1 MPPGQSLAR
10 TQCPFKY
17 GFDPYAIET
26 PVMNVIPLTRMALEC
41 GREDAGYGPESD
53 RNLQGVKNSTTMVCQ
68 LLDENKKGK
77 L

>member
-1 MPPGQSLAR
+1 
-10 TQCPFKY
+10 
-17 GFDPYAIET
+17 
-26 PVMNVIPLTRMALEC
+26 MALEC

-77 L
+77 LWEGDPKDVKEIGSVLGLSWAIVN